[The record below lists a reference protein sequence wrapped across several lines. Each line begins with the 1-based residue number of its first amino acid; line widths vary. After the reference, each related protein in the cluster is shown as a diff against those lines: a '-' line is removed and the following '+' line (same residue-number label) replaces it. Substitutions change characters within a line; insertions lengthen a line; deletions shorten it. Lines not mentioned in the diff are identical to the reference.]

1 MKDMLSKILDT
12 LNNKYVVAITVLVFW
27 ILALIGL
34 FKSDNIN
41 IYLGQED
48 DMYQVDTIET
58 EVVTEEEISLDTL
71 TND

>member
-27 ILALIGL
+27 VLALIGL
-34 FKSDNIN
+34 FKSDNVN

>member
-1 MKDMLSKILDT
+1 MLSKILET

-27 ILALIGL
+27 VLALIGL
-34 FKSDNIN
+34 FKSDNVN

>member
-1 MKDMLSKILDT
+1 MKDMLSKILET

-27 ILALIGL
+27 VLALIGL
-34 FKSDNIN
+34 FKSDNVN

>member
-1 MKDMLSKILDT
+1 MLSKILDT